1 MGFVK
6 ESFLEEQENQGTLT
20 LFTPPMRVKESA
32 LNRTFPKGGVIL
44 WKKIVA
50 QDKTEDF
57 ECDVYAYVED
67 EHEYYRSMVDGYSGI
82 LAEARDAC
90 PEDVQERALVKKKD
104 WTFFNRPKLY
114 KAEED
119 FYLDTYIDDSCREIG
134 RWLEDISE
142 VYIIYDSERR
152 YSDKKGMI
160 VAYGVTNLPKKTFI
174 EKCELPFKPVL
185 LSYVEYVE
193 KFKLVMAEKEANKS
207 KAMTLQNRIKDF
219 VERPGAYKLLLDK
232 LNERVLGQEQLH
244 IVAQNVFYW
253 LRGIAKGVSTKNNT
267 ILVAPSGCG
276 KTELFRTLKAVLDD
290 LIGDIPVSCK
300 DLSLLTTEGF
310 KGADSKYLIAD
321 LFQADTNGIGI
332 VMLDEADK
340 KMLPCFS
347 NSGDNVNKEVQGQIL
362 TMIEG
367 AVFYEKDNSAG
378 GKSVDT
384 NNTLFIAAG
393 AFQYIRDKRGQ
404 KKSLGFGSVAEE
416 KTKEYI
422 TREDMIAA
430 GAMPEFVGRFNSVI
444 NFQKLDKDSVMIIAN
459 RFAKEL
465 STVIGCEVLISE
477 QGGEELYERFL
488 ETEMGCRMLKTWI
501 YEPVYEV
508 GNQILLEDSSVDGVR
523 VIYNGQN
530 DIEVEW
536 PVEEKAC

>member
-6 ESFLEEQENQGTLT
+6 DSILDEQENEGTLT
-20 LFTPPMRVKESA
+20 LFSPPMRVKESA
-32 LNRTFPKGGVIL
+32 LNRTFPEGGTIL
-44 WKKIVA
+44 WKKKVA
-50 QDKTEDF
+50 FDKTEDF
-57 ECDVYAYVED
+57 ECDVYAYIEG
-67 EHEYYRSMVDGYSGI
+67 EFEYYRSMTDGYSGV

-90 PEDVQERALVKKKD
+90 PDDVDVRVLSKKKD
-104 WTFFNRPKLY
+104 WIFFSRPKLY
-114 KAEED
+114 KAEDD
-119 FYLDTYIDDSCREIG
+119 FYLDTSIDDSCREIG
-134 RWLEDISE
+134 RWLEDISD

-160 VAYGVTNLPKKTFI
+160 VAYGVTNLPKKMFT

-185 LSYVEYVE
+185 ISYVEYVE
-193 KFKLVMAEKEANKS
+193 RFKSVMAEKEANKTNS
-207 KAMTLQNRIKDF
+207 MTLQNRIKAF
-219 VERPGAYKLLLDK
+219 VEKPGAYKLLLDK
-232 LNERVLGQEQLH
+232 LSERVLGQEQLH

-276 KTELFRTLKAVLDD
+276 KTELFRTLKVVLNE
-290 LIGDIPVSCK
+290 LIGGIPVSCK

-347 NSGDNVNKEVQGQIL
+347 NSGDNVNKEIQGQIL

-367 AVFYEKDNSAG
+367 AVFYEKDNSSTG
-378 GKSVDT
+378 RSVDT

-404 KKSLGFGSVAEE
+404 KKSLGFGSSQEE
-416 KTKEYI
+416 KTKDNV

-444 NFQKLDKDSVMIIAN
+444 NFKKLDKESVITIAE
-459 RFAKEL
+459 RYAQEL
-465 STVIGCEVLISE
+465 SMVIGCQVLISE
-477 QGGEELYERFL
+477 QGRNELYEKFL
-488 ETEMGCRMLKTWI
+488 ETEMGCRMLKSWI

-508 GNQILLEDSSVDGVR
+508 GNQILLEDSSADGVK
-523 VIYNGQN
+523 VIYHGQD

-536 PVEEKAC
+536 PKEAKAC